1 MVLIGLIIVSN
12 LKGFMLLPNLP
23 INIEDITILLEIFFW
38 LYVITTTREKSQ
50 KKYGTLIILAVLLAI
65 TSSVM
70 AYVNYE
76 QPVLMGFRAQ
86 RSWLMAILM
95 YFPLNQLI
103 QSRKITASQLMKMID
118 AINFIYMAIIIAQF
132 IAGPNHLFLN
142 VRNSIRYGSLRL
154 AVAQSFLCISYFYHL
169 HKLLTRKR
177 SLKSFI
183 VIVITLFT
191 VIFVNKGRASTILLV
206 IPSALMILSSRMSKR
221 KLALTSGM
229 ILIGGIFLSS
239 TFGTMFLDSIFGETS
254 TDSGTLIREV
264 GRVFYMDRVLSSPL
278 NTLFGCGF
286 ANIDWPL
293 TYIGIRYGEG
303 ITYNDNGI
311 YGLIFYYGFFIVA
324 WVVILTLRL
333 MYDSWKNGQKI
344 YVFMLLRS
352 LMGLMT
358 LFPEC
363 YTTNIG
369 FALLCVI
376 IEEGENIEANKSSHL
391 EIYSE

>member
-1 MVLIGLIIVSN
+1 
-12 LKGFMLLPNLP
+12 
-23 INIEDITILLEIFFW
+23 
-38 LYVITTTREKSQ
+38 
-50 KKYGTLIILAVLLAI
+50 
-65 TSSVM
+65 
-70 AYVNYE
+70 
-76 QPVLMGFRAQ
+76 
-86 RSWLMAILM
+86 
-95 YFPLNQLI
+95 
-103 QSRKITASQLMKMID
+103 
-118 AINFIYMAIIIAQF
+118 
-132 IAGPNHLFLN
+132 
-142 VRNSIRYGSLRL
+142 
-154 AVAQSFLCISYFYHL
+154 
-169 HKLLTRKR
+169 
-177 SLKSFI
+177 
-183 VIVITLFT
+183 
-191 VIFVNKGRASTILLV
+191 
-206 IPSALMILSSRMSKR
+206 
-221 KLALTSGM
+221 
-229 ILIGGIFLSS
+229 
-239 TFGTMFLDSIFGETS
+239 MFLDSIFGETS